1 MPFPEYKDGFNP
13 YEYDT
18 FPDEPQEEGET
29 LPLEKKTKPNKEL
42 EKRQREE
49 YRTWWKLRNDDPQR
63 TKLKEQWYQK

>member
-29 LPLEKKTKPNKEL
+29 LPLEKRQSLTKSLKTS
-42 EKRQREE
+42 KRRI
-49 YRTWWKLRNDDPQR
+49 
-63 TKLKEQWYQK
+63 